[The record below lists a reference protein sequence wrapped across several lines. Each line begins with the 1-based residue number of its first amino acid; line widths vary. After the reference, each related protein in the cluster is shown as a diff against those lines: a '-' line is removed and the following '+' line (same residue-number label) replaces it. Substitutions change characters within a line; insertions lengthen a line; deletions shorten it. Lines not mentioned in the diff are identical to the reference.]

1 MNRYSWIVY
10 IGAAILGEVAGKMIL
25 EDDFIEMI
33 LGAASWPLEWAIRIG
48 LAVAVV
54 AIGVMLASHSHGKVQ
69 A

>member
-1 MNRYSWIVY
+1 
-10 IGAAILGEVAGKMIL
+10 
-25 EDDFIEMI
+25 MI